1 MPLPSEYKAC
11 LAYTKQGKPCTPAL
25 SLLRKQQLAG
35 FDGCLFAGKRLGNE
49 PVKINAATDARAGL
63 VVAMPAQA
71 VETGL
76 ALSLYQRRDQLAASI
91 ENLHSDCCALRQ
103 RIADVGGWIERIGM
117 R

>member
-1 MPLPSEYKAC
+1 MPCHRSTR
-11 LAYTKQGKPCTPAL
+11 LALLTQSKLCHSLL
-25 SLLRKQQLAG
+25 SLLRQQQLAG
-35 FDGCLFAGKRLGNE
+35 FDGCLFAGKRLCNE